1 MVLHI
6 GRDGAV
12 QNAVD
17 EALDGGHG
25 GAQLVGDVAHE
36 LAAGIVVGLDVLRH
50 LVEGVGQ
57 IHHFALTFHALN
69 TDREVPAAKPLGGIG
84 DLLERVGQLP
94 HQEGGQHAGAEQH
107 DTGREEE
114 VRAEL
119 LLEVGQPGTG
129 GTEEEIAT
137 VVAPCILHVPHRDIA
152 LLGQHTVQRAQGV
165 VGLIP
170 GNFFHKLR
178 PHNICSHHLGVGGNE
193 DPALFIGEKEVSL
206 GAFADDLQLGVQGIQ
221 LGPLGQSRL
230 LHDIIRRALGHIRH
244 TVQRVVP
251 LLGKIAAEQQPLGA
265 AQHRRAQHQQG
276 GHHRKEG
283 DRNTFAHY

>member
-1 MVLHI
+1 M
-6 GRDGAV
+6 
-12 QNAVD
+12 
-17 EALDGGHG
+17 
-25 GAQLVGDVAHE
+25 GDVAHE

-114 VRAEL
+114 VRPEL
-119 LLEVGQPGTG
+119 LLEVGQPRAG
-129 GTEEEIAT
+129 GAEEEIAA
-137 VVAPCILHVPHRDIA
+137 VVAPGILHVPHRDIA

-165 VGLIP
+165 VGLVSADLVDQGLLHRVHIQ
-170 GNFFHKLR
+170 
-178 PHNICSHHLGVGGNE
+178 HLGVGG
-193 DPALFIGEKEVSL
+193 DQDIAALIGEKQVGL
-206 GAFADDLQLGVQGIQ
+206 GALADDLQLGVQGIQ
-221 LGPLGQSRL
+221 LGTLGQSRL

-244 TVQRVVP
+244 AVQRVVP

-265 AQHRRAQHQQG
+265 AQHRRAQNQQG

>member
-1 MVLHI
+1 M
-6 GRDGAV
+6 
-12 QNAVD
+12 
-17 EALDGGHG
+17 
-25 GAQLVGDVAHE
+25 GDVAHE
-36 LAAGIVVGLDVLRH
+36 LAAGIVVGLNVLRH

-57 IHHFALTFHALN
+57 IHHFALTFHALD

-94 HQEGGQHAGAEQH
+94 HQKGGQHTGAEQH
-107 DTGREEE
+107 DAGREEE
-114 VRAEL
+114 VRPKL
-119 LLEVGQPGTG
+119 LLEVGQPRAG
-129 GTEEEIAT
+129 GAEEEIAA
-137 VVAPCILHVPHRDIA
+137 VVALGILHVPHRDIA

-193 DPALFIGEKEVSL
+193 DPALFIGKKQVGL
-206 GAFADDLQLGVQGIQ
+206 GALADDLQLGVQGIQ

-244 TVQRVVP
+244 AVQRVVP